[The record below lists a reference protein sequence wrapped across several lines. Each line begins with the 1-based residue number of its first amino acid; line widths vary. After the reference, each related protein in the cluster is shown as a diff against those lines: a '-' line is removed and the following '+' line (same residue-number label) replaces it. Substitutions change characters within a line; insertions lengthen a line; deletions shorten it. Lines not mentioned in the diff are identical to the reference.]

1 MNADPRLLDL
11 ARRPEQDW
19 DLGYGALLIA
29 ASEYPD
35 LDVAFY
41 EARLDQLG
49 HKAASRMPDTDDW
62 AEKLSAF
69 NDFLFQ
75 EEGFQGNDGDDFD
88 PRNSYLNDVLD
99 GRTGIPISLALVMM
113 EVGRRV
119 GLDFQGV
126 SFPGHFL
133 VKLAVPGGDVVI
145 DPFHRGLA
153 LSVEQIEARLKEMY
167 PDPPRPELASVLGTA
182 DKREILCRMLRN
194 LKRHYLQ
201 EEEDDKALG
210 VMNQLLILD
219 PDNLAEQRE
228 RGEHYLRMEAYRA
241 ALADF
246 SHCLEQAGIDD
257 DIETLRMQVSDL
269 RMRVARLN

>member
-11 ARRPEQDW
+11 ARQPEPDW

-29 ASEYPD
+29 AAEYPD
-35 LDVAFY
+35 LDVEFY
-41 EARLDQLG
+41 KARLDQLG
-49 HKAASRMPDTDDW
+49 HKAASRIPETDDW

-75 EEGFQGNDGDDFD
+75 EEGFQGNDGDYFD
-88 PRNSYLNDVLD
+88 PKNSYLNDVLD
-99 GRTGIPISLALVMM
+99 ARTGIPISLALVMM

-133 VKLAVPGGDVVI
+133 VKLAVPGGEIVI
-145 DPFHRGLA
+145 DPFHGGLA
-153 LSVEQIEARLKEMY
+153 LSVEQLEARLKEMY
-167 PDPPRPELASVLGTA
+167 PDPPRPELAAALGTA

-201 EEEDDKALG
+201 EDAHDKALG

-257 DIETLRMQVSDL
+257 DIETLRMHVSDL